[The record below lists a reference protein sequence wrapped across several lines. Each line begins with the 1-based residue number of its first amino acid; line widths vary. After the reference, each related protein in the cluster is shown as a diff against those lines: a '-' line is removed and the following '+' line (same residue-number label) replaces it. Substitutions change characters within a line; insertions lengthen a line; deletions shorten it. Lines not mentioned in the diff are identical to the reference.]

1 MREEI
6 ILFIDKDGKISCK
19 GHTNFIAQGRFSV
32 YWEGFVYGYG
42 QVAGKDSIKAFIQAI
57 EDRGICE
64 ARKDIAGSYAIA
76 VNDGVTKEW
85 LAFSDPRRS
94 LPWYSDG
101 VMLSTSFIDLAKA
114 KNYTVKDLS
123 PEAVVEFFLTGLQFG
138 QEILFY
144 GIEVAEPYELIRW
157 RDGRLYIEKDEKVL
171 DPFQLSAPSDPIKK
185 FLEAWRRFAVAIHKE
200 TVSVDLTG
208 GTDSRVIVGV
218 LDSLGVQFETAVSGT
233 AVHSDVLI
241 SKRVAASLGNS
252 HPHHPCIHC
261 VRPKRLWKEL
271 YQIVRAVDGVTDGV
285 SAHRLYQLYNN
296 RVSRGMSLVIGG
308 SGGELYKDGGW
319 WRAAA
324 LLGPGPD
331 PGGRLIWRLVQNGL
345 IGWGLEAK
353 SPNDIFNPALRDIA
367 NNYKT
372 RLFATLRNKYADKF
386 SEGVYRLADRLFF
399 EYSVRAPRG
408 FGARILPSY
417 HPLLDVYWVYVGI
430 NLKWNQRFLHRFY
443 RRILG
448 QVNPQLAK
456 IPTNRGGMTLQ
467 PGRELIELLG
477 GLKILE
483 KSRQERVASKDDP
496 LLFETLRQIPEVDQA
511 VDDLKAWKIV
521 VDDLSIAKIPDKY
534 LGRLI
539 TLWITLDLI
548 QGGIETS

>member
-1 MREEI
+1 M
-6 ILFIDKDGKISCK
+6 
-19 GHTNFIAQGRFSV
+19 
-32 YWEGFVYGYG
+32 
-42 QVAGKDSIKAFIQAI
+42 
-57 EDRGICE
+57 
-64 ARKDIAGSYAIA
+64 
-76 VNDGVTKEW
+76 
-85 LAFSDPRRS
+85 
-94 LPWYSDG
+94 
-101 VMLSTSFIDLAKA
+101 
-114 KNYTVKDLS
+114 
-123 PEAVVEFFLTGLQFG
+123 
-138 QEILFY
+138 
-144 GIEVAEPYELIRW
+144 
-157 RDGRLYIEKDEKVL
+157 
-171 DPFQLSAPSDPIKK
+171 
-185 FLEAWRRFAVAIHKE
+185 
-200 TVSVDLTG
+200 
-208 GTDSRVIVGV
+208 
-218 LDSLGVQFETAVSGT
+218 
-233 AVHSDVLI
+233 
-241 SKRVAASLGNS
+241 
-252 HPHHPCIHC
+252 
-261 VRPKRLWKEL
+261 
-271 YQIVRAVDGVTDGV
+271 VRAVDVTDGV
-285 SAHRLYQLYNN
+285 SAHRLYQLFNN

-367 NNYKT
+367 NNYKN
-372 RLFATLRNKYADKF
+372 RLFTILRNKYADKF
-386 SEGVYRLADRLFF
+386 SEGIYRLADRLFF
-399 EYSVRAPRG
+399 EYSVHAPRG

-443 RRILG
+443 RRVLG
-448 QVNPQLAK
+448 QVNLQLAK